1 MKDNKVKFVRITTIL
16 TMIVMFVCIIILSC
30 QFVQISNYKREASNL
45 ESEKQALIQEIY
57 NYNTSNSY
65 YDNNRSEFLEE
76 YARES
81 LTWGSAEEVWYTN
94 N

>member
-1 MKDNKVKFVRITTIL
+1 
-16 TMIVMFVCIIILSC
+16 MIVMFVCIIILSC
-30 QFVQISNYKREASNL
+30 QFIQISNYKRETNNL
-45 ESEKQALIQEIY
+45 EAEKQALIQEIY

-94 N
+94 K